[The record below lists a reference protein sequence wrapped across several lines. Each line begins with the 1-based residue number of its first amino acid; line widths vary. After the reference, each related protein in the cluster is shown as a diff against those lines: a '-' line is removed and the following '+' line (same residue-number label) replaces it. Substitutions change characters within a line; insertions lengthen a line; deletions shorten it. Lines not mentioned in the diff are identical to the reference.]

1 MHRHDDG
8 AFTHGLRSES
18 PPAALSRV
26 DLPARGVIYL
36 TQQKDAISKV
46 GQADAEFQEIGDA
59 VSRAEMLSLLDEQ
72 DRRMGF
78 KESVLAAA
86 RLRRESN
93 RLGRP
98 RSLVDTSQLD
108 VSALPGACAECAT
121 NSLPSSDHGHQHKSS
136 LLTTDHPKVEKSSSL
151 EAAYLTPSTITPE
164 MIRAGVEAL
173 FSFYSD
179 EIGQSAPEV
188 VSEILRAAI
197 AKTPRLSRAQD
208 PQ

>member
-1 MHRHDDG
+1 
-8 AFTHGLRSES
+8 
-18 PPAALSRV
+18 
-26 DLPARGVIYL
+26 YL

-179 EIGQSAPEV
+179 ELGHSAPRHRENSTSIACARPSIAFV
-188 VSEILRAAI
+188 PFSIFAAI
-197 AKTPRLSRAQD
+197 CLSWIKPISNAAGLMRAFIL
-208 PQ
+208 

>member
-1 MHRHDDG
+1 
-8 AFTHGLRSES
+8 LNK
-18 PPAALSRV
+18 
-26 DLPARGVIYL
+26 
-36 TQQKDAISKV
+36 QKSAIFKA

-93 RLGRP
+93 RLGRQ
-98 RSLVDTSQLD
+98 RSPVDTSQLD

-121 NSLPSSDHGHQHKSS
+121 NSLPSSDQGHQHKSS
-136 LLTTDHPKVEKSSSL
+136 LLTTDHPKVAKSSSL

-164 MIRAGVEAL
+164 MIEAGCEAL

-179 EIGQSAPEV
+179 EIGQSAADV
-188 VSEILRAAI
+188 VSAILRAAI
-197 AKTPRLSRAQD
+197 AKIPCLSHAQGC
-208 PQ
+208 Q